1 MQHPKRGA
9 VFFVFEKAKAL
20 CYTEFVLHRREDS
33 MKDFS
38 LVKFKWTF
46 RDYQQKVLDNA
57 DKHLQDRKIH
67 IVAAPGSGKTV
78 LGLELI
84 RRLNAPALVLSP
96 SVSIKQQWGE
106 RFIECYLPETENAD
120 DYISF
125 DLTQPKTLTS
135 ITYQALHAA
144 VNKLQLDVEED
155 EDTLENE
162 TAADFSNF
170 DLLGT
175 VKKAGI
181 STLCLDEA
189 HHLKS
194 EWQRA
199 LEKFI
204 ALLGTEVTVIS
215 LTATPPY
222 DASSGEWERYVK
234 LCGEIDEEIFVPQL
248 VRQKTLCPH
257 QDYIYFSYPTEAETE
272 MIRNYKQKATACTN
286 HILQEGY
293 MSAAL
298 RNAGLI
304 GEQGIADEVLYDHA
318 DGFCA
323 LITVA
328 CSQGAKIPQT
338 VLTKLFGHKKVP
350 ANTPEITQ
358 AAFQFVIDTPSVFTE
373 ELSQEIRSVLS
384 ENALIEK
391 RKVQLIS
398 NEKLNRMLAS
408 SVGKLRSMQTIAMHE
423 VQNLGEAL
431 RMLVLTDFI
440 KKEVK
445 KSIGTTEELHTMG
458 AVPVFEAIRRA
469 VGQQA
474 KIAMLTGSLVILPD
488 SAVAAAQRIAKD
500 CGSACTVKSI
510 DGTSHS
516 EVAFSGSNKNKVGI
530 ITKVFAEGEINIL
543 VGTKSLLGEGW
554 DSPNINSLILASFVG
569 SFMLSNQMRGRAIR
583 IDKNNPDKVSN
594 IWHLVTVLPDE
605 DSQNP
610 NEIEGN
616 DFDTVK
622 RRFACFQAPAYTKDI
637 IESGIGRIDILTPP
651 FNEKGIDRI
660 NAEMLRLSSRRDTV
674 VSRWNTT
681 VRENTYQ
688 TVSESS
694 EVPLTVWP
702 KAAVAKKKI
711 LAVVFALAAVL
722 GIVLAVQLTG
732 FIAVVGILLT
742 VLSVYFCLKNAMYVL
757 KNASPAKTVSGFADA
772 VLHSL
777 QDLKEIEASSAIKLQ
792 IQQNANGNAVSVG
805 LNGCSEREK
814 KVFLKAIRELFAAI
828 DDPRY
833 VIIGTSKIFGTVRRD
848 YRNSFAC
855 PTVFGVNKETA
866 EILQKNFKG
875 PVGNFELVFTR
886 SDNGRKVLNE
896 CKKKQGEKV

>member
-1 MQHPKRGA
+1 MARCCFLFEKPKRM
-9 VFFVFEKAKAL
+9 
-20 CYTEFVLHRREDS
+20 CYTEFIYRKGVAD

-57 DKHLQDRKIH
+57 DKHLKDRKIH

-96 SVSIKQQWGE
+96 SVSIKQQWGD
-106 RFIECYLPETENAD
+106 RFSECYLPETENAD

-125 DLTQPKTLTS
+125 DLTEPKMLTS

-144 VNKLQLDVEED
+144 VNKLQLDAEED
-155 EDTLENE
+155 EDALENE
-162 TAADFSNF
+162 AAADFSNF

-204 ALLGTEVTVIS
+204 SLLGTNVTVIS

-222 DASSGEWERYVK
+222 DAASAEWARYERI
-234 LCGEIDEEIFVPQL
+234 CGAIDEEIFVPQL
-248 VRQKTLCPH
+248 VKQKTLCPH
-257 QDYIYFSYPTEAETE
+257 QDYIYFSYPTQAEAE
-272 MIRNYKQKATACTN
+272 MIRTYKQKAGECTL

-293 MSAAL
+293 MTAAL
-298 RNAGLI
+298 RNAGIL
-304 GEQGIADEVLYDHA
+304 GEKGISDEVLYEHA

-323 LITVA
+323 LITTA
-328 CSQGAKIPQT
+328 IAQGAKVPTYI
-338 VLTKLFGHKKVP
+338 LTKLFGRKPVP
-350 ANTPEITQ
+350 EANPETTQ

-373 ELSQEIRSVLS
+373 ELSEEVRGILARNS
-384 ENALIEK
+384 LIEK
-391 RKVQLIS
+391 RKVQLIT
-398 NEKLNRMLAS
+398 NEKIDRMLAS
-408 SVGKLRSMQTIAMHE
+408 SMGKLKSVETIAQHE
-423 VQNLGEAL
+423 VKNLGDSL

-440 KKEVK
+440 KREVR
-445 KSIGTTEELHTMG
+445 KSIGTSEELHTMG

-469 VGQQA
+469 VGA
-474 KIAMLTGSLVILPD
+474 KSKVAMLTGSLVILPN
-488 SAVAAAQRIAKD
+488 SAVAFAEKFAEEAD
-500 CGSACTVKSI
+500 SVCTVKPI
-510 DGTSHS
+510 ENTEHS
-516 EVAFSGSNKNKVGI
+516 EVIFGGSNKHKVGI
-530 ITKVFAEGEINIL
+530 ITKVFAAGEINIL

-583 IDKNNPDKVSN
+583 IDKNNPEKVSN

-605 DSQNP
+605 DRLNP

-622 RRFACFQAPAYTKDI
+622 RRFACFQAPAYTKDV

-651 FNEKGIDRI
+651 FNNQGIDRI
-660 NAEMLRLSSRRDTV
+660 NSEMLRLSADRNIAAAKWTATV
-674 VSRWNTT
+674 NEQTP
-681 VRENTYQ
+681 YQ
-688 TVSESS
+688 QGGEVS

-702 KAAVAKKKI
+702 KTAVSKKKI
-711 LAVVFALAAVL
+711 LAVAFAVAAVF
-722 GIVLAVQLTG
+722 GIVLAVCLTG
-732 FIAVVGILLT
+732 FGAVVGILLT
-742 VLSVYFCLKNAMYVL
+742 VLSVYVCFKNAMYVL
-757 KNASPAKTVSGFADA
+757 KNASPEKTVSGFADA
-772 VLHSL
+772 VLQSL
-777 QDLKEIEASSAIKLQ
+777 QDLKEIEASSEIKLQ

-805 LNGCSEREK
+805 LTGSSEREK
-814 KVFLKAIRELFAAI
+814 KVFLKAIRELFTDI
-828 DDPRY
+828 EDPRY
-833 VIIGTSKIFGTVRRD
+833 VIIGTSKMLGTVRRD
-848 YRNSFAC
+848 YQNSFAC

-866 EILQKNFKG
+866 EILQKNLKG

-886 SDNGRKVLNE
+886 SENGRKVLNE
-896 CKKKQGEKV
+896 CKKK

>member
-1 MQHPKRGA
+1 MARCCFLFEKPKRM
-9 VFFVFEKAKAL
+9 
-20 CYTEFVLHRREDS
+20 CYTEFVYKKGVMD

-38 LVKFKWTF
+38 LISFKWTF

-57 DKHLQDRKIH
+57 DNHLKDRKIH

-106 RFIECYLPETENAD
+106 RFVECYLPETEKAD

-125 DLTQPKTLTS
+125 DLTEPKLLTS

-144 VNKLQLDVEED
+144 VNRLQLDEEND
-155 EDTLENE
+155 EDALESE
-162 TAADFSNF
+162 AAADFSNF

-181 STLCLDEA
+181 CTLCLDEA

-194 EWQRA
+194 EWQRV

-204 ALLGTEVTVIS
+204 GLLGANVTVIS

-222 DASSGEWERYVK
+222 DATSAEWDRYK
-234 LCGEIDEEIFVPQL
+234 RICGEIDEEIFVPQL

-257 QDYIYFSYPTEAETE
+257 QDYIYFSYPTQSEAEMLRT
-272 MIRNYKQKATACTN
+272 YKQKAKECTQ

-293 MSAAL
+293 MTAAL
-298 RNAGLI
+298 RNAGIL
-304 GEQGIADEVLYDHA
+304 GDKGIADEVLYDHVN
-318 DGFCA
+318 GFCA

-328 CSQGAKIPQT
+328 VAQGAKVPT
-338 VLTKLFGHKKVP
+338 NTLTRLFGKRPVP
-350 ANTPEITQ
+350 EVKPETTQ
-358 AAFQFVIDTPSVFTE
+358 AAFQFVIDTPEVFTE
-373 ELSQEIRSVLS
+373 ELSEELRSILAQNS
-384 ENALIEK
+384 LIEK

-398 NEKLNRMLAS
+398 NDKLDRMLAS
-408 SVGKLRSMQTIAMHE
+408 SMGKLKSIEAIAQHE
-423 VQNLGEAL
+423 VQSLGAAL

-445 KSIGTTEELHTMG
+445 KSIGTDEELHTMG
-458 AVPVFEAIRRA
+458 AVPVFEAIRRSIGTKPKVA
-469 VGQQA
+469 L
-474 KIAMLTGSLVILPD
+474 LTGSLVILPN
-488 SAVAAAQRIAKD
+488 SAVETAKKYAEEA
-500 CGSACTVKSI
+500 GSVCTVKPI
-510 DGTSHS
+510 EGTLHS
-516 EVAFSGSNKNKVGI
+516 EVNFSGSNKHKVGI
-530 ITKVFAEGEINIL
+530 ITKVFAEGAIHIL

-583 IDKNNPDKVSN
+583 VDKNKPGKVSN
-594 IWHLVTVLPDE
+594 IWHLVTVLPE
-605 DSQNP
+605 SETQNP

-622 RRFACFQAPAYTKDI
+622 RRFACFQAPAYTKDV

-651 FNEKGIDRI
+651 FNNQGIDRI
-660 NAEMLRLSSRRDTV
+660 NAEMLRLSSDRKAAAAKWTA
-674 VSRWNTT
+674 
-681 VRENTYQ
+681 
-688 TVSESS
+688 TVSKQAAYQQGGEVS

-702 KAAVAKKKI
+702 KEAVSNNKICAVAC
-711 LAVVFALAAVL
+711 AVAAVL
-722 GIVLAVQLTG
+722 GIVLAVCLSG
-732 FIAVVGILLT
+732 LGAVIGILLT
-742 VLSVYFCLKNAMYVL
+742 VLSVYCCFKNAMYVL
-757 KNASPAKTVSGFADA
+757 KNASPEKTVSGFADA
-772 VLHSL
+772 VLQSL
-777 QDLKEIEASSAIKLQ
+777 QDLKEIESSSKIKLQ
-792 IQQNANGNAVSVG
+792 IQQNASGNAVSVG
-805 LNGCSEREK
+805 LTGSSEREK

-833 VIIGTSKIFGTVRRD
+833 VIIGTTKAFGSDRRD
-848 YRNSFAC
+848 YKNSYSC

-866 EILQKNFKG
+866 EILQKNLKG

-886 SDNGRKVLNE
+886 SENGRKILNE
-896 CKKKQGEKV
+896 CKKK